1 VFFEYYGLGEQ
12 PFGVTPDPRF
22 LYFGTSHREAL
33 ASLYCGVESGRGF
46 LALIAKPGM
55 GKTTLLFQLLNK
67 LRDSAS
73 TAFLFQTQCDS
84 RQLVRSV
91 ITDLGVETSETDD
104 LFHLQNQLNAILVRE
119 SLAGRRFIMVVDEAQ
134 NLDESVLETLR
145 MLSNFETP
153 RAKLMQI
160 ILAGQ
165 PQLGV
170 KLAGERMI
178 QLRQRVSVL
187 TRLFP
192 LSPTETV
199 EYVQHRLMVAGYA
212 GDPLFSSNALELIA
226 SASEGIPRNINN
238 LCFHALTLGFAQR
251 ERRVSAS
258 MVSEVLADL
267 DLKTDAS
274 DVVTNKTDCVRQVAP
289 PVFSP
294 YRNLKWPDLGKPS
307 GIAWISAATKKCV
320 KWLSTP
326 VGTHRVRFRT
336 TNRSASSEV
345 IEGKRAFAAGLR
357 SRVRGVSAT
366 ILLWGMILA
375 WPSPESRDS
384 DLREK
389 TAIPAMQI
397 AALSADAAVQPG
409 SPLQAPVTA
418 NTETKRPRRVAV
430 PVNARRKTLN
440 DQLVPGISSSE
451 SLDLRSFDDRLTLN
465 RFRPEGPRNKFA
477 RGWSSL
483 GDVQCISGKSVDGV
497 WSRCSRRP
505 LSGPLGLNSGPFLR
519 TAQRKRHE
527 SSDF

>member
-1 VFFEYYGLGEQ
+1 MFLEYYGLREQ

-22 LYFGTSHREAL
+22 LCFGTSHREAL

-119 SLAGRRFIMVVDEAQ
+119 SRAGRRFILVVDEAQ
-134 NLDESVLETLR
+134 NLDGSVLETLR

-170 KLAGERMI
+170 TLAGERMI

-192 LSPTETV
+192 LSRTETV
-199 EYVQHRLMVAGYA
+199 EYVRHRLMVAGYT
-212 GDPLFSSNALELIA
+212 GNPLFSSHALELIA

-238 LCFHALTLGFAQR
+238 LCFHTLTVGFAQGQ
-251 ERRVSAS
+251 RRVSAS

-267 DLKTDAS
+267 DLRTDAS
-274 DVVTNKTDCVRQVAP
+274 DVVTEKADFVRQESP
-289 PVFSP
+289 PVSSS
-294 YRNLKWPDLGKPS
+294 YRNLRGPDLGRPS
-307 GIAWISAATKKCV
+307 GIAWISVATKKCL
-320 KWLSTP
+320 KWLNTP
-326 VGTHRVRFRT
+326 LGTPQARFRT

-345 IEGKRAFAAGLR
+345 IEGKRASAAGLR
-357 SRVRGVSAT
+357 SRLRGVSAAIFLAGT
-366 ILLWGMILA
+366 ILA
-375 WPSPESRDS
+375 APSLVSRDS

-397 AALSADAAVQPG
+397 AALSADAAVQRG
-409 SPLQAPVTA
+409 SPLQVPVAA

-430 PVNARRKTLN
+430 PLKAKRKT
-440 DQLVPGISSSE
+440 S
-451 SLDLRSFDDRLTLN
+451 
-465 RFRPEGPRNKFA
+465 
-477 RGWSSL
+477 
-483 GDVQCISGKSVDGV
+483 
-497 WSRCSRRP
+497 
-505 LSGPLGLNSGPFLR
+505 
-519 TAQRKRHE
+519 TAQPGPASQVASLWTYRHMM
-527 SSDF
+527 SVLP